1 MLTRR
6 AFVAGV
12 SVARLGAE
20 TDPRYRVGITT
31 NTRGGHL
38 PPKESARISKNYIE
52 SKRGI
57 NV

>member
-20 TDPRYRVGITT
+20 TEPRYRVGITT
-31 NTRGGHL
+31 NTRGGR
-38 PPKESARISKNYIE
+38 PPKESARIRKNYIE
-52 SKRGI
+52 SRLGI